1 MCDYGDDDT
10 DGDDTDLGGIKA
22 NEHGGRPLKNSPRT
36 LNQTVSA
43 PLVMAMMIM
52 IMMMSV
58 KMMIIINDHD
68 EHQNM
73 IMILD

>member
-1 MCDYGDDDT
+1 MCDYGDGDD
-10 DGDDTDLGGIKA
+10 DVDDTDLGGIKA

-43 PLVMAMMIM
+43 PLGMAIMIM
-52 IMMMSV
+52 IMIMAV
-58 KMMIIINDHD
+58 RMMILIDDHD

-73 IMILD
+73 ILD